1 MITNID
7 SGSDALSSPS
17 PPGEEQRLI
26 LLLGLA
32 RHHLFT
38 ALDRA
43 LGAAAGITTVQAGA
57 LMFVGEAGGCLLG
70 DLSRGLHL
78 DNSAIT
84 GLVDRLEKKGLAAR
98 EPVPGDRR
106 AWRVALTPSGRDAAE
121 KARSVVWVYNES
133 IQDCRP
139 AGDVRGFRR
148 VLEALIARFPQ
159 KTGP

>member
-1 MITNID
+1 MENIVSD
-7 SGSDALSSPS
+7 SAATSSPS
-17 PPGEEQRLI
+17 TLEGEEQRLI

-43 LGAAAGITTVQAGA
+43 LGEAAGVTTVQAGA
-57 LMFVGEAGGCLLG
+57 LMFVGEEGGCLLG

-106 AWRVALTPSGRDAAE
+106 AWRVALTPNGREAAE
-121 KARSVVWVYNES
+121 KARSVVRVYNES
-133 IQDCRP
+133 IQGCGP
-139 AGDVRGFRR
+139 AGDVEGFRR

-159 KTGP
+159 KTSP

>member
-1 MITNID
+1 M
-7 SGSDALSSPS
+7 
-17 PPGEEQRLI
+17 I

-43 LGAAAGITTVQAGA
+43 LGETAGVTTVQAGA

-98 EPVPGDRR
+98 EAVRGDRR
-106 AWRVALTPSGRDAAE
+106 AWRVALTPSGREAAE
-121 KARSVVWVYNES
+121 KARSVVRTHNES
-133 IQDCRP
+133 IRGCRP
-139 AGDVRGFRR
+139 TGDVEGFRR
-148 VLEALIARFPQ
+148 VLEALIDRFPQ